1 RSSGWKTPPR
11 SRHTAP
17 GTPSW
22 LGQTGGPTTFIL
34 IRRIETAQIQL
45 GHRIQHEE
53 NHIAFGQL
61 GVGAMSLMP
70 VALGLPGPIRFPG
83 GLAHQWSPHVCVTI
97 RLNSREESLSPFT
110 RLTATID
117 WYTGSFSDR
126 LLGAILCTADEPET

>member
-61 GVGAMSLMP
+61 GVRAMSLMP
-70 VALGLPGPIRFPG
+70 VTLGLPGPIRFPV
-83 GLAHQWSPHVCVTI
+83 GLAHPWPPRVCVLKGSI
-97 RLNSREESLSPFT
+97 VGRRHYRPSLDSRQLSTGILAFF
-110 RLTATID
+110 R
-117 WYTGSFSDR
+117 TGS
-126 LLGAILCTADEPET
+126 